1 MPNTSHDQEI
11 LRRWNE
17 GEDGVHIAKA
27 LGIGS
32 TSVYRALLRFGIK
45 PSKEQRRPKNDW
57 RRKHTKEQE
66 LEIARRYELG
76 DPVRAIARD
85 FGCHSMTVNNIVH
98 RLGVQIRPTGGRWR
112 EWSQQETAE
121 IVARFQSGEP
131 MEQIAASYNTH
142 PSQVARLTKGA
153 LGGKRRKAIRY
164 GNYLGVYVPSD
175 DPLAC
180 MRNSAGYV
188 SEHRLVMARGLGR
201 PLLMSE
207 TVHHING
214 DPLDNRLENLQ
225 LRQGRHGKGHSYR
238 CRVCG
243 STDVEAVSLA

>member
-11 LRRWNE
+11 LRRWKD
-17 GEDGVHIAKA
+17 GEDGVRIANE

-32 TSVYRALLRFGIK
+32 TSVYRALRRFGIK
-45 PSKEQRRPKNDW
+45 PSEEQRRPKSHY
-57 RRKHTKEQE
+57 RRKHTKQDE
-66 LEIARRYELG
+66 LEIVRRYELG
-76 DPVRAIARD
+76 DPVRVIARD
-85 FGCHSMTVNNIVH
+85 YGCHPMTVNNVAH
-98 RLGVQIRPTGGRWR
+98 RLGANIRPVGGRRR
-112 EWSQQETAE
+112 EWSQQETSE

-131 MEQIAASYNTH
+131 MEQIAASYGTH
-142 PSQVARLTKGA
+142 PSQVARLTAGA
-153 LGGKRRKAIRY
+153 LRGKHRKAIRY
-164 GNYLGVYVPSD
+164 GQYRGVHVLPD
-175 DPLAC
+175 DPMAS
-180 MRNSAGYV
+180 MRNAGGYV
-188 SEHRLVMARGLGR
+188 AEHRLVMARGLGR